1 VAARGPQPA
10 ALRIVRGETMK
21 RLIAMVLICLL
32 LAPVLPALSEN
43 VEDSLIVG
51 ICSTRTTEIR
61 PLNPQERD
69 IVSIYG
75 MVYESLVT
83 VDDNGLPQPLLAE
96 TWMETGNG
104 KTWTFTLRENI
115 TFSDGTPLSASD
127 VVATCKHLLAMA
139 NGEDPNLRG
148 FYQTIRFLVSDIS
161 APDAR
166 TVVVKA
172 AKRSYFG
179 ILYALTFPI
188 VPAALVDSPNPP
200 GTGPYVVDTFE
211 VGSYLW
217 LKENPSWWQTRPQVK
232 EIMVTLFPS
241 NKELITAY
249 EYGRVDTAFTRSVAA
264 SQYKSGINSL
274 SIPYETRQM
283 ETLLMNHEEFPL
295 GNVNIRKAIR
305 AAIDTKLIATNV
317 YMGMTVDAFTP
328 ISSSSWLYYDQENQF
343 QYNLEL
349 AAQLLAEDGWS
360 DTDADGVL
368 DKVVDA
374 GKKNFYLRL
383 YVYEDPENDV
393 RFETANLI
401 ADMLEALKIKVTITT
416 MTYEQELEKLKAGSF
431 DLALASFQMDVTP
444 DAGFMLMKGNDA
456 NYCRYVSSAMTSL
469 FDTLRT
475 NQNREDYAYTMQAIQ
490 QQFASDVPFLCLF
503 YRAGAILTRKMY
515 TTVRDIREFELL
527 RGIEAFGR

>member
-1 VAARGPQPA
+1 
-10 ALRIVRGETMK
+10 MK
-21 RLIAMVLICLL
+21 RLLCLL
-32 LAPVLPALSEN
+32 LALLLTLSATPALAEN
-43 VEDSLIVG
+43 VGDSLVVG
-51 ICSTRTTEIR
+51 IYATRTTEIR

-69 IVSIYG
+69 IISVYG
-75 MVYESLVT
+75 MVYESLLT

-96 TWMETGNG
+96 TWSETGNG

-115 TFSDGTPLSASD
+115 TFSDGTPLTAND
-127 VVATCKHLLAMA
+127 VVATCKYLIALA
-139 NGEDPNLRG
+139 NSEDQSLRG
-148 FYQTIRFLVSDIS
+148 FYQTLRYMISDIS
-161 APDAR
+161 APDDR
-166 TVVVKA
+166 TVVIKA
-172 AKRSYFG
+172 AKRSYYG
-179 ILYALTFPI
+179 LLYAFTFPI
-188 VPAALVDSPNPP
+188 VPAAQVDVANPL
-200 GTGPYVVDTFE
+200 GTGPYVITTFE
-211 VGSYLW
+211 AGSYIL
-217 LKENPSWWQTRPQVK
+217 LNENGKWWQTRPQVT

-274 SIPYETRQM
+274 SIPYNTRQL
-283 ETLLMNHEEFPL
+283 ETLLMNHDEFPL
-295 GNVNIRKAIR
+295 DNLNIRKAIR

-317 YMGMTVDAFTP
+317 YMGMTVDADTP
-328 ISSSSWLYYDQENQF
+328 ISSASWLYYDQESQF

-349 AAQLLAEDGWS
+349 ARQLIAEDGWS
-360 DTDADGVL
+360 DTDGDGVL
-368 DKVVDA
+368 DKVVDE

-401 ADMLEALKIKVTITT
+401 ADMLEALQIKVTITT

-431 DLALASFQMDVTP
+431 DLALASFQMDITP

-456 NYCRYVSSAMTSL
+456 NYCRYVSSEMTSL

-490 QQFASDVPFLCLF
+490 QQFANDVPFICLF

>member
-1 VAARGPQPA
+1 
-10 ALRIVRGETMK
+10 MK
-21 RLIAMVLICLL
+21 RTICLL
-32 LAPVLPALSEN
+32 LSLLTLLAAMPALSEN
-43 VEDSLIVG
+43 VDDSLVVG
-51 ICSTRTTEIR
+51 IYSTRTTEIR
-61 PLNPQERD
+61 PMNPQERD
-69 IVSIYG
+69 IVSVYG

-96 TWMETGNG
+96 TWSETGSG
-104 KTWTFTLRENI
+104 QTWTFTLRENV
-115 TFSDGTPLSASD
+115 TFSDGTPLTAND
-127 VVATCKHLLAMA
+127 VVASCKYLLTMA
-139 NGEDPNLRG
+139 NSEDPNLRG
-148 FYQTIRFLVSDIS
+148 FYQTIRYMVSDIS
-161 APDAR
+161 ATDDR

-172 AKRSYFG
+172 AKRTYFG
-179 ILYALTFPI
+179 LLYALTFPI
-188 VPAALVDSPNPP
+188 VSAAQVDSASPL
-200 GTGPYVVDTFE
+200 GTGPYVVSSFE
-211 VGSYLW
+211 AGNYIW
-217 LKENPSWWQTRPQVK
+217 LKENEKWWQTRPQVK

-274 SIPYETRQM
+274 SIPYETRQL
-283 ETLLMNHEEFPL
+283 ETLLMNHDEFPL
-295 GNVNIRKAIR
+295 NSLNIRKAIR
-305 AAIDTKLIATNV
+305 AAIDTKLISTNV
-317 YMGMTVDAFTP
+317 YMGMTVDADTP
-328 ISSSSWLYYDQENQF
+328 ISSASWLYYDQENLF

-349 AAQLLAEDGWS
+349 AKKLIAEEGWS
-360 DTDADGVL
+360 DTDGDGVL
-368 DKVVDA
+368 DKVVEE

-401 ADMLEALKIKVTITT
+401 ADMLEALQIKVTVTT

-431 DLALASFQMDVTP
+431 DLALASFQMDITP

-456 NYCRYVSSAMTSL
+456 NYCRYVSSEMTSL
-469 FDTLRT
+469 FTTLRT

-490 QQFASDVPFLCLF
+490 QQFANDVPFICLF

>member
-1 VAARGPQPA
+1 
-10 ALRIVRGETMK
+10 MK
-21 RLIAMVLICLL
+21 RTICLL
-32 LAPVLPALSEN
+32 LCLLTLLAAAPALSEN
-43 VEDSLIVG
+43 VDDSLVVG

-61 PLNPQERD
+61 PMNPQERD
-69 IVSIYG
+69 IVSVYG

-96 TWMETGNG
+96 TWSETGSG
-104 KTWTFTLRENI
+104 QTWTFTLRENI
-115 TFSDGTPLSASD
+115 TFSDGTPLTAKD
-127 VVATCKHLLAMA
+127 VVASCKYLLTMA
-139 NGEDPNLRG
+139 NSEDPNLRG
-148 FYQTIRFLVSDIS
+148 FYQTIRYMVSDIT
-161 APDAR
+161 ATDDR

-172 AKRSYFG
+172 AKRTYFG
-179 ILYALTFPI
+179 LLYALTFPI
-188 VPAALVDSPNPP
+188 VPASQVDSPSPL
-200 GTGPYVVDTFE
+200 GTGPYVVSAFE
-211 VGSYLW
+211 VGSYVW
-217 LKENPSWWQTRPQVK
+217 LKENEKWWQTRPQVK

-274 SIPYETRQM
+274 SIPYETRQL
-283 ETLLMNHEEFPL
+283 ETLLMNHDEYPL
-295 GNVNIRKAIR
+295 GSLNIRKAIR

-317 YMGMTVDAFTP
+317 YMGMTVDADTP
-328 ISSSSWLYYDQENQF
+328 ISSASWLYYDQENQF

-349 AAQLLAEDGWS
+349 ARQLIAEEGWS
-360 DTDADGVL
+360 DTDGDGVL
-368 DKVVDA
+368 DKVVDE
-374 GKKNFYLRL
+374 GKKNFFLRL

-401 ADMLEALKIKVTITT
+401 ADMLEALQIKVTVTP

-431 DLALASFQMDVTP
+431 DLALASFQMDITP
-444 DAGFMLMKGNDA
+444 DAGFLLMKGNDA
-456 NYCRYVSSAMTSL
+456 NYCRYVSSEMTSL
-469 FDTLRT
+469 FTTLRT

-490 QQFASDVPFLCLF
+490 QQFANDVPFICLF